1 MAAAPQNNYGQASQA
16 KLQTGMKDDLDDLID
31 EFAAENKAGA
41 AAQQTDQFMPMEPIK
56 QATSMQYSSG

>member
-1 MAAAPQNNYGQASQA
+1 
-16 KLQTGMKDDLDDLID
+16 MKDDLDDLID

-56 QATSMQYSSG
+56 QATSMQFSSG